1 MNTMALDERTE
12 EIAMAIISNAGA
24 ARGAAFDALKAAK
37 AGDYEQAAALMKS
50 ADEYS
55 RAAHKTHS
63 ELLAL
68 YAKGAFEGGDILL
81 SHAQDHLMCAAL
93 AMELIGELIDLR
105 KTIRQNAGKEDK

>member
-1 MNTMALDERTE
+1 MALDERTE
-12 EIAMAIISNAGA
+12 EIAMTIISNAGA
-24 ARGAAFDALKAAK
+24 ARAAAFDALKTAK
-37 AGDYEQAAALMKS
+37 TGDFEQAETLLKS
-50 ADEYS
+50 AGEFS

-93 AMELIGELIDLR
+93 ALELIGELIDLR
-105 KTIRQNAGKEDK
+105 KTMRQPAGKEEP

>member
-1 MNTMALDERTE
+1 MALDERTE
-12 EIAMAIISNAGA
+12 EIAMTIISNAGA

-37 AGDYEQAAALMKS
+37 AGEFEQAETLLKS
-50 ADEYS
+50 ANEFS

-93 AMELIGELIDLR
+93 ALELIDELIDLR
-105 KTIRQNAGKEDK
+105 KAIQENGGKEEK

>member
-1 MNTMALDERTE
+1 MALDERTE